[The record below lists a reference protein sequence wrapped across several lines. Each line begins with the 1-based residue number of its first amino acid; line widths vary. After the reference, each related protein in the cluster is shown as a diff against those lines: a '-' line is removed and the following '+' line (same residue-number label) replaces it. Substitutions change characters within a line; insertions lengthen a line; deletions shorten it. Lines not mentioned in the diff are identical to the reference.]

1 MRARCSA
8 SPVRD
13 WTRIAGFEGIFVG
26 LSAVYASI
34 AQVWNELY
42 GRVVLPLGIV
52 KK

>member
-1 MRARCSA
+1 LLGIAGS
-8 SPVRD
+8 D